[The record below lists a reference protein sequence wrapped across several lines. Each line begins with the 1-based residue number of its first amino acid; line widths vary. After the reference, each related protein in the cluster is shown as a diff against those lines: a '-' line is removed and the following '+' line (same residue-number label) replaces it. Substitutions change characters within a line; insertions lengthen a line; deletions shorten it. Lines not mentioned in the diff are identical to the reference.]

1 MDRLQSE
8 LLPNMI
14 KIKGDHNRVPGWLKI
29 NRTMVPDFVVKDPN
43 DSPVWEITGAEFSK
57 AELHTASGISIR
69 FPRVTRVREDKT
81 VDTATNLQ
89 ELEELYKAS
98 KQHMDIDL
106 GRKKTITFNYKMVFK
121 IFFSL
126 ILESFKSEDVS
137 PTKNSSPERSIE
149 KKRKHSSTT
158 SSPVKRIKDE
168 DTGNIGQ
175 SLLTNW
181 E

>member
-1 MDRLQSE
+1 
-8 LLPNMI
+8 MI

-43 DSPVWEITGAEFSK
+43 NSPVWEITGAEFSK

-69 FPRVTRVREDKT
+69 FPRVTRIREDKT

-106 GRKKTITFNYKMVFK
+106 GRKKKIIFKMGFK
-121 IFFSL
+121 TFFSL
-126 ILESFKSEDVS
+126 ILESFKSEDGS
-137 PTKNSSPERSIE
+137 PTKNSSPETSKE
-149 KKRKHSSTT
+149 KKRAHSSTT
-158 SSPVKRIKDE
+158 SSPVKRMKNE
-168 DTGNIGQ
+168 DTGNIG
-175 SLLTNW
+175 
-181 E
+181 

>member
-1 MDRLQSE
+1 MFPGNIFNFSCFLYHPLSDQAFQLDSDLGHDDATLDRLQGE

-69 FPRVTRVREDKT
+69 FPRVTRIREDKT

-106 GRKKTITFNYKMVFK
+106 GRKKKT
-121 IFFSL
+121 
-126 ILESFKSEDVS
+126 
-137 PTKNSSPERSIE
+137 
-149 KKRKHSSTT
+149 
-158 SSPVKRIKDE
+158 
-168 DTGNIGQ
+168 
-175 SLLTNW
+175 
-181 E
+181 